1 MFNTIIKTILAI
13 FIAAFLITTPIFF
26 VNGMPAT
33 SWSEFLMAMIMVFAV
48 CVIDK
53 DD

>member
-13 FIAAFLITTPIFF
+13 FIAEFLITTPIFF
-26 VNGMPAT
+26 VNGMPGT

>member
-26 VNGMPAT
+26 VNGMPGT
-33 SWSEFLMAMIMVFAV
+33 SWSEFLMAMIMALIV
-48 CVIDK
+48 CNIDE
-53 DD
+53 

>member
-1 MFNTIIKTILAI
+1 MLNTVIKTIFSI
-13 FIAAFLITTPIFF
+13 VIAAFLITVPAFF
-26 VNGMPAT
+26 IKGMTGTA
-33 SWSEFLMAMIMVFAV
+33 WSEFLMAMIMVFAV

>member
-26 VNGMPAT
+26 VNGMPGT
-33 SWSEFLMAMIMVFAV
+33 SWGEFLMAMIMTFVV
-48 CVIDK
+48 CNIDE
-53 DD
+53 